1 MTVQSLVQ
9 EDPLE
14 EERQL
19 APVLFPG
26 KFHGRRSLAV
36 YSPWGCKVW
45 DRTGRAGTPA
55 HHHTMHPVIIIIC
68 SLSSSA
74 SVWILSTLFT
84 AVTKG
89 LAHSSVTQS
98 CLTLR
103 PHGLQHTRFP
113 SPSPSSRDLL
123 RLMSIESMMPSNLL
137 TLSSFLPSIFPS
149 IREFAFSSQNIG
161 ASASGSLLSMNI

>member
-103 PHGLQHTRFP
+103 PHGLQHTRP
-113 SPSPSSRDLL
+113 PHHQLPEPAQTLVHRIGDAIQPSHPLSSPSHAALNLSQHQGLYQGVSSSHQMAKVL
-123 RLMSIESMMPSNLL
+123 
-137 TLSSFLPSIFPS
+137 
-149 IREFAFSSQNIG
+149 EFQ
-161 ASASGSLLSMNI
+161 L

>member
-1 MTVQSLVQ
+1 MTVQSLGQ

-19 APVLFPG
+19 APVFFPG

-55 HHHTMHPVIIIIC
+55 HHHTMLPVISIIC
-68 SLSSSA
+68 SSSSSA

-84 AVTKG
+84 VVTKG

-98 CLTLR
+98 CLTLCG
-103 PHGLQHTRFP
+103 PMDCSTPGLPVHHQ
-113 SPSPSSRDLL
+113 LL
-123 RLMSIESMMPSNLL
+123 EPTQTHVHRVGGAIQTSHP
-137 TLSSFLPSIFPS
+137 LSS
-149 IREFAFSSQNIG
+149 SSPPTFN
-161 ASASGSLLSMNI
+161 LSQHQGVFQ